1 MKSVRQYFVEE
12 IALTIDRRPEE
23 IDMDVPFS
31 RMGIKSMDL
40 VAITARLA
48 NEIRRDLPSTL
59 GFDYPSISAVVSFLE
74 KESDESC
81 GDDSKGYSTPVQ
93 PSWYKSDESPEDGD
107 ESVAVV
113 GIGLKFPGGS
123 NTPAAFWNFL
133 AGSGDAITRVPG
145 NRWRFDD
152 FLDTDPAAPGKMT
165 TPWGGF
171 LDDIDQFDP
180 EFFGISPRE
189 AQGIDPQQ
197 RLLLEVGWKALE
209 DAGIDPSK
217 LRGGNTGV
225 FVGISGSD
233 YGRLLFKDVERLDLY
248 SGTGS
253 STAIAANRLSYFL
266 GLRGPSLAVDTAC
279 SSSLVTVDLACKSL
293 KNRTCDLALAGGVN
307 LILSPEMTIIFSK
320 AGLMANDGR
329 CKTFDASADGYVR
342 SEGCG
347 IVALKRLSSAI
358 KDKNRIYGVIRG
370 SYINQDGESNGLTVP
385 NGVAQEM
392 LIRSSLKQAGVA
404 PHEVG
409 YAETHGTGTSIGDPI
424 EVRALG
430 RVLGKGR
437 KSPLVIGSV
446 KTNIGH
452 LEQAAGIASLIKVLL
467 SLENEMIPAH
477 LHFNELNPLISLDE
491 IPAKIPVE
499 PVPWPANVQKRIAT
513 VSGFSFGGV
522 NAHLVVEEP
531 PAIKAPAEGS
541 RPGFHLLT
549 LCARDKSTLDELT
562 DEYLTF
568 LEQHPEIDPAD
579 FCYTAN
585 AGRRDFPWRAAVAGK
600 DTQELVKGLQRLKN
614 NDLSLDAWKT
624 VQGVSPRNP
633 AFLFTGQGSQYPG
646 MGRELYAL
654 QPVFREQMDKCNAIL
669 TQYHSIS
676 LNHLIYEQNDSQL
689 INQTVNTQPALFSI
703 EYAMA
708 QMYRSWGIEPAFV
721 MGHSVGEFVAACVAG
736 VFSLA
741 DGLKL
746 ISARGRLIQALPR
759 EGKMVVCLCAL
770 DLVEELKA
778 PYGNDL
784 SIAAV
789 NGPSNTV
796 VSGKSIA
803 VDGICKLLE
812 QNGISWVPLQTSHAF
827 HSVLMEPMIQAFKEV
842 AETVRYES
850 PKIPYISNVTGEIIE
865 NDEVCSPDYWCRHIL
880 SAVMFEAGV
889 RTLYNK
895 GCNLFL
901 EVGPNPVLSG
911 MASAILPKDTAVFAP
926 SLRRGMS
933 DEKMLLSGM
942 GPLYTNGVNI
952 DWCKQAASF
961 TPSIVSIPHYPFRRR
976 RCWFEEDGPSKGFHP
991 SGGTRINTAL
1001 GGILYEYTCQGS
1013 SFYMTDHR
1021 VYGHGVMSGSTLVAM
1036 AFSKLPEVLGI
1047 LDFFLDSYFVLEP
1060 LYIPEEA
1067 AFTLQLIFK
1076 WLDDQRLSFEIFS
1089 NDPKAGH
1096 ENWTRHA
1103 QGEAGVNP
1111 AGSQPENSFASEEIK
1126 KRCTIAIDSDRLYED
1141 LWNGG
1146 LELGHHFKWIE
1157 RIWRRDGEAFVL
1169 MRLPADAKESYD
1181 DELPPGLIDSCI
1193 QTIFACLD
1201 FDKNSA
1207 YMFLGIDQLRFYGPA
1222 SGRLY
1227 CHMVLQTGVEDQ
1239 DLMVG
1244 NYQFWTETG
1253 QLIVEA
1259 KGVHVKRVQ
1268 QDALSFLT
1276 AKKKDRKSLYDIHWK
1291 IKDRTNISAQHAG
1304 SWLIFA
1310 ENRADG
1316 DALSSAL
1323 KTRHMTHSV
1332 ICLDSDAHPWPDFDT
1347 LEMQMASFEFSNII
1361 YCGKGKNWETKES
1374 FSDCAAVLSLVQ
1386 WLSQRNV
1393 TAKLWLLT
1401 RGAQQ
1406 PDMDYSDIDPLSAML
1421 WGFGKVIA
1429 LEHPELFGG
1438 VIDLPYELQDPVVD
1452 RLMAEL
1458 TRPQDENMMSIRGK
1472 ECYVPRLQ
1480 HLEPDGREAE
1490 VKEIRGDASYMI
1502 TGGTGGLG
1510 LGLARWLG
1518 QKGAG
1523 HIVLTGRR
1531 PLSKKAEKDINDLEK
1546 EGIRIQFIRGDVSN
1560 GVSLAAVFKEI
1571 AGTLPPLKGVFHLAG
1586 VVDDGLITRLDWDRF
1601 STVITPKVSG
1611 TRNLHHLTRNLDLD
1625 YFVMFSSV
1633 VSLLGSPG
1641 QSSYAAAN
1649 AFMDALA
1656 LWRRNAGF
1664 PALVI
1669 NWGPWKG
1676 PGMTGRLGQADQN
1689 RWERSGFELL
1699 DPETSFSQLGTLLSG
1714 SAVRAAVIDADW
1726 NTYIRN
1732 NLGSS
1737 VVPMLS
1743 ELVKG
1748 TAAVKAPVPSP
1759 GSAGSLDALK
1769 NSEPDMRGTLAR
1781 ELIAKLVAEVMWMED
1796 TSHIDPNVSLMESG
1810 LDSLMA
1816 MELRSRFRKD
1826 WGVDLTLADFLK
1838 TPTMEALVQ
1847 TLLSGIEN
1855 PGAGDVKTAGYPQVV
1870 PDPGHRYDPF
1880 PLTDVQQAYWMGR
1893 SGGLVLGNV
1902 SCHVYPEVSVKKLDI
1917 KRLEK
1922 AVKRLMERHDTL
1934 RLVVSPEGQQRIL
1947 EAVPDYHIPVQDMRG
1962 WAPDRAEQAIS
1973 AVRKQMESQILD
1985 SENGLLFEIRASQLD
2000 DHTRLHISFD
2010 LLIGDGWSFGIL
2022 IRDLYQ
2028 YYLEPQADIPPLE
2041 LTFRDY
2047 VLAQEKMKETDSY
2060 RESLEYWQ
2068 QRLLNLPGPPDLPL
2082 GAAPEALGTPKFIR
2096 KTGRLNEDQWNN
2108 LKKLGA
2114 RAGLTPSGILLAAFC
2129 DVLAVWSKSPDF
2141 TINLTMFNR
2150 FPLHEQVN
2158 RIVGDF
2164 TTLTLL
2170 EVHIDAAQSF
2180 ETRAGNIQQQLWRD
2194 LEYQQIT
2201 GVEVLRQMARQ
2212 RGHGSELNFPVVFTS
2227 VLPYSG
2233 AGNEGTSIS
2242 VPGAGELGLNLE
2254 YCISQTPQVWLD
2266 HQIFEQNGR
2275 LIFNWDLVEN
2285 LFPPGMIE
2293 DMFDAYC
2300 GLIERLAQ
2308 DPAEWKQTGLNLTP
2322 ESHVQ
2327 MREVVNDTDA
2337 DVSKELLHTL
2347 FFKQAVQKPEREALI
2362 TSEKRMTYNELLLQA
2377 VQIGRLLQNEGVKP
2391 NDLVAVIMEKGWE
2404 QVVAVLGIL
2413 NAGAAYLPIDPEL
2426 PAERIEHLLK
2436 DGQVAFI
2443 LTQSR
2448 LENQIGP
2455 EARICFCVDKMETA
2469 GEVVVN
2475 LTPIQTPDDLAYII
2489 YTSGSTGLP
2498 KGVMIDHR
2506 GAVNTIIDINRRF
2519 DLNSTDRVLAL
2530 SNLNFDLSVYD
2541 IFGTLAAGGTI
2552 IMPDANRR
2560 KDPAHWTELMSENGV
2575 TVWNSVPA
2583 LMQMLVE
2590 YALGRDEAIVRALR
2604 LVMLSGDWIP
2614 LDLPDRIR
2622 ALAKE
2627 ADIIGLGGA
2636 TEASIWSC
2644 IYPIQGIDP
2653 TWKSFPYG
2661 LPMANQRF
2669 YVLNEYLEA
2678 CPDWVPGQLYIGGC
2692 GLARG
2697 YWGDEKKTNNSF
2709 ITHPRTGERLYHTGD
2724 LGRYKPD
2731 GHIEF
2736 LGRED
2741 FQVKVNGYRIELG
2754 EIESA
2759 LKAHPEVQNAVV
2771 LVGGAP
2777 PNDSHLVGYIVPEKG
2792 RESSL
2797 FKMHG
2802 TDETVVQNRWDQ
2814 LTRARCLQQAGESS
2828 AETDISTFLAFWQ
2841 QMEELYEKSIC
2852 LVLKT
2857 LGVYTSPREKY
2868 TLDDLLHQ
2876 CGIHSRYRKWLFRAL
2891 TALTDKKLL
2900 RRTDQVFENDRPLPD
2915 ESLDALVNNI
2925 HAGAKNI
2932 LGFTESEVAL
2942 MFTSPARNLAD
2953 ILRETIHSAEIY
2965 TSEQVPEIYQK
2976 LFREC
2981 NAIVREVIGGLSLS
2995 LTNDENL
3002 RILEIGAGVGSTTSH
3017 VLPALPL
3024 EKTVYYYTD
3033 ISNYFLEMAGK
3044 NFDDFPFVR
3053 YGLLDI
3059 EEDPQ
3064 AQEYQSHSF
3073 DMVIA
3078 SSMLHDVRDLKQALE
3093 NIKSVLAPGGVL
3105 LLVEETCFHRPFDLN
3120 MGLHQGWDR
3129 FEDEALRK
3137 DHPLLSK
3144 EQWREFLLSEGF
3156 ENYAFFSQPGS
3167 VSEFLGFEV
3176 MLFQG
3181 PSSVH
3186 SFQSADLQAFL
3197 GKKLPKYMVPSRYMQ
3212 LDALPLT
3219 SNGKLDRKA
3228 LPEVSQGISE
3238 SINSFVKP
3246 RTQIEADL
3254 AEIWARVL
3262 HIDRVSTHDDFFAL
3276 GGDSLLSTRLIVQL
3290 RETFSIELPM
3300 RKLFESSNIAEMADF
3315 IQNNL
3320 GKGSKTETPSS
3331 PLPPVIPDLTQRH
3344 QPFPLTDIQHAYWFG
3359 RIGAY
3364 ELGNVATHVY
3374 FEFDNDN
3381 MNIERL
3387 NLAWRS
3393 LVERHEMLRAVVLPD
3408 ARQQIIE
3415 QVPPYSFRVI
3425 DLRGKDKAFV
3435 AAELAAIRREMSH
3448 QVLPSD
3454 QWPLFDIRVVRLD
3467 NDRIRLHL
3475 DFDALIA
3482 DAYSLFLLMKEW
3494 LRLYKAPN
3502 LVLPPLEL
3510 SFRDYV
3516 MAERTIENSVLYK
3529 NDQAYWL
3536 RRIPDL
3542 APPPDLPLSKNP
3554 GEVAK
3559 PRFARRS
3566 ANLDPQKW
3574 SRLKN
3579 RLSGEGLTPSG
3590 LLIAVYAKVLSAWSK
3605 SSRFTLNVTLFNRH
3619 QLDPHVNEIVGDF
3632 TSLSLLEVNGGAMK
3646 TFSAAARSLQEQ
3658 LWRDLDHRLFSG
3670 VHVIREMARQRGGWQ
3685 RAVMPVVF
3693 TGAVSLGSF
3702 EHDASVLSQMG
3713 ELNYS
3718 ITQTPQVWLDHQAY
3732 EQNGSLVYNWDA
3744 VEELFP
3750 EGLLDDMFGAYSRYL
3765 EHLADSE
3772 EHDDRAWSGAF
3783 PLIPQSQMKKQ
3794 AGINATKAVV
3804 STETLHSLF
3813 LSRAT
3818 ENPEKTA
3825 VISSSMSLSYETLSR
3840 YSRNIGWRL
3849 REEGVLPNTLV
3860 AVVMEKGW
3868 EQIAA
3873 VLGILYSGAAFLP
3886 IDPSVPMER
3895 LRHLL
3900 NDGQVKFIL
3909 TQSLLED
3916 KIEWPEDI
3924 TIFPVDKIENWGDDA
3939 PDDLPFVQTCD
3950 DLAYVIHTSGSTGL
3964 PKGVM
3969 IDHRGVVNTILDI
3982 NKRFNI
3988 GSEDRVLGI
3997 SALNFDLSVF
4007 DIFGTLAAG
4016 GTIVLPDP
4024 SAAKDPGNW
4033 LTLIKQ
4039 EGVTI
4044 WNSVPA
4050 LMQMLVEYVTG
4061 IGDRIPDSV
4070 RLALLS
4076 GDWIP
4081 VDLPE
4086 KIRTIARHPEIISLG
4101 GATEASIWSILYPVN
4116 KVDSQWNSIPYG
4128 LPMANQQVY
4137 VLNENMKNC
4146 PEWVTGQ
4153 LYIGGIGLAKGY
4165 WGDKQKTCAN
4175 FIRHPESGIALY
4187 RTGDLGRFLPNGH
4200 IEFLGREDQQVKING
4215 YRIELGEIEFAL
4227 KQVDTVND
4235 AVVVAVTDPEGNKY
4249 LTGHVILNKTNRNS
4263 EQKLKNILKKKL
4275 PKYMVPSYYFFCES
4289 FPVSANG
4296 KIDRIK
4302 LADSKGVSLR
4312 ASKAAYIAPENVI
4325 EQEVANIVQKLLGIE
4340 KVSVKDIFFEIGAT
4354 SMHLVRL
4361 QNKLNDTFE
4370 KTISIVDIFEYPT
4383 ISSLASFIDKKD
4395 KNTTSNTTSIN
4406 RADKRG
4412 QMRMKSRRRR
4422 KSRII

>member
-12 IALTIDRRPEE
+12 IALTLDRRPEE

-59 GFDYPSISAVVSFLE
+59 GFDYPSISAVASFLE

-81 GDDSKGYSTPVQ
+81 GDDSKGYSIPVQ
-93 PSWYKSDESPEDGD
+93 PSWYKSDESPEDRD

-145 NRWRFDD
+145 NRWRLDD

-279 SSSLVTVDLACKSL
+279 SSSLVTVDLACRNL

-654 QPVFREQMDKCNAIL
+654 QPIFREQMDKCNAIL

-676 LNHLIYEQNDSQL
+676 LNHLIYEQNDPQL

-736 VFSLA
+736 IFSLA

-770 DLVEELKA
+770 DLVEELMA

-865 NDEVCSPDYWCRHIL
+865 NNEVCSPDYWCRHIL

-911 MASAILPKDTAVFAP
+911 MASAILPKDTAVFAS

-942 GPLYTNGVNI
+942 GSLYTNGVNI

-976 RCWFEEDGPSKGFHP
+976 RCWFEEYGPSKGFHP

-1036 AFSKLPEVLGI
+1036 AFSKLPEVLGSR
-1047 LDFFLDSYFVLEP
+1047 DCFLESYFVLEP
-1060 LYIPEEA
+1060 LYIPEET

-1111 AGSQPENSFASEEIK
+1111 AGSQPEKPFAPEEIK

-1201 FDKNSA
+1201 FDKNCA

-1253 QLIVEA
+1253 QLIAEA

-1291 IKDRTNISAQHAG
+1291 TKVRTKISAQHAG

-1323 KTRHMTHSV
+1323 ETRHMAHSV

-1347 LEMQMASFEFSNII
+1347 LEMQMAPFEFSNII

-1374 FSDCAAVLSLVQ
+1374 FSDCAAVLGLVQ

-1401 RGAQQ
+1401 RNAQQ
-1406 PDMDYSDIDPLSAML
+1406 PDMDYSNIDPLSAML
-1421 WGFGKVIA
+1421 WGFGKVIS

-1438 VIDLPYELQDPVVD
+1438 VIDLPYELQEPVVD

-1458 TRPQDENMMSIRGK
+1458 TRPQDEKIMSIRGK

-1531 PLSKKAEKDINDLEK
+1531 PPSKKVEKNINDLEK
-1546 EGIRIQFIRGDVSN
+1546 EGVRIQFIRCDVSN

-1586 VVDDGLITRLDWDRF
+1586 VVDDGLITRLNWDQF

-1656 LWRRNAGF
+1656 FWRRNAGL

-1732 NLGSS
+1732 NQGSP

-1748 TAAVKAPVPSP
+1748 TAAVKEPVPSP
-1759 GSAGSLDALK
+1759 GSACSLDALK
-1769 NSEPDMRGTLAR
+1769 NAESNMRDTLAR

-1796 TSHIDPNVSLMESG
+1796 TAHIDPNVSLMESG

-1838 TPTMEALVQ
+1838 TPTMETLVQ

-1855 PGAGDVKTAGYPQVV
+1855 PGAGDVKTAEYPQVV

-1880 PLTDVQQAYWMGR
+1880 PLTDVQQAYWIGR

-1902 SCHVYPEVSVKKLDI
+1902 SCHVYLEVEIANLDI
-1917 KRLEK
+1917 DRLNAAVSK
-1922 AVKRLMERHDTL
+1922 LVKRHEML
-1934 RLVVSPEGQQRIL
+1934 RAVVLSDGCQ
-1947 EAVPDYHIPVQDMRG
+1947 
-1962 WAPDRAEQAIS
+1962 
-1973 AVRKQMESQILD
+1973 QILD
-1985 SENGLLFEIRASQLD
+1985 HVSEYDIKVEDMKGLDSEQIQVKISKIRHQMSHQILPSETGPLFEIRASMFNRTI
-2000 DHTRLHISFD
+2000 TRLHVSFD
-2010 LLIGDGWSFGIL
+2010 LLIGDGWSFNIL
-2022 IRDLYQ
+2022 IKDLSQ
-2028 YYLEPQADIPPLE
+2028 YYFDPKANLPPVE
-2041 LTFRDY
+2041 VNFRDY
-2047 VLAQEKMKETDSY
+2047 VLTQEELKKSDLYQQAMAY
-2060 RESLEYWQ
+2060 WRERVTQ
-2068 QRLLNLPGPPDLPL
+2068 LP
-2082 GAAPEALGTPKFIR
+2082 AAPELPLQKKTNEIKDQRFIR
-2096 KTGRLNEDQWNN
+2096 LQSRMEKDRWET
-2108 LKKLGA
+2108 LKK
-2114 RAGLTPSGILLAAFC
+2114 RAAKSGLTPSGLLLAAFSEI
-2129 DVLAVWSKSPDF
+2129 LARWNKLSDF
-2141 TINLTMFNR
+2141 TITLTMFNR
-2150 FPLHEQVN
+2150 LPLHPQVN
-2158 RIVGDF
+2158 DIVGDF

-2170 EVHIDAAQSF
+2170 EVNHDGHDAF
-2180 ETRAGNIQQQLWRD
+2180 ETRARKIQERLWKD
-2194 LEYQQIT
+2194 LEYRHVS
-2201 GVEVLRQMARQ
+2201 GVEALRELNRQ
-2212 RGHGSELNFPVVFTS
+2212 RSDDTIINFPIVFTS
-2227 VLPYSG
+2227 VLSYTGSSDN
-2233 AGNEGTSIS
+2233 ASSIS
-2242 VPGAGELGLNLE
+2242 LPEGLPINLV
-2254 YCISQTPQVWLD
+2254 YGISQTPQVWLD
-2266 HQIFEQNGR
+2266 HQIYEQKGALSFVWDVVDGIFPEGMLDDMFESYCR
-2275 LIFNWDLVEN
+2275 LINH
-2285 LFPPGMIE
+2285 
-2293 DMFDAYC
+2293 
-2300 GLIERLAQ
+2300 LADEKNFQ
-2308 DPAEWKQTGLNLTP
+2308 QKLPLLP
-2322 ESHVQ
+2322 ETQ
-2327 MREVVNDTDA
+2327 IKTRKTVNYTDA
-2337 DVSKELLHTL
+2337 PISEERLHTL
-2347 FFKQAVQKPEREALI
+2347 FYKQACQQPEHVAIITPKLI
-2362 TSEKRMTYNELLLQA
+2362 MSYDELANRSQAVGEILQA
-2377 VQIGRLLQNEGVKP
+2377 EGSLP
-2391 NDLVAVIMEKGWE
+2391 NTLVGVVMEKGWE
-2404 QVVAVLGIL
+2404 QVVAVLGTL
-2413 NAGAAYLPIDPEL
+2413 YSGAAYLPIEPSL
-2426 PAERIEHLLK
+2426 PRERIHHLLENG
-2436 DGQVAFI
+2436 DVNLV
-2443 LTQSR
+2443 LTQSW
-2448 LENQIGP
+2448 LENEIDWP
-2455 EARICFCVDKMETA
+2455 EGIKRFSVDQVSFSGRRKRFIP
-2469 GEVVVN
+2469 
-2475 LTPIQTPDDLAYII
+2475 LQTIDDLAYVI

-2498 KGVMIDHR
+2498 KGVMIDHK
-2506 GAVNTIIDINRRF
+2506 GAVNTILDINERF
-2519 DLNSTDRVLAL
+2519 SIGPQDKVLAL
-2530 SNLNFDLSVYD
+2530 AELNFDLSVYD
-2541 IFGTLAAGGTI
+2541 IFGSLAAGGAI
-2552 IMPDANRR
+2552 VIPSPDEK
-2560 KDPAHWTELMSENGV
+2560 KDPAHWFELMN
-2575 TVWNSVPA
+2575 
-2583 LMQMLVE
+2583 
-2590 YALGRDEAIVRALR
+2590 
-2604 LVMLSGDWIP
+2604 
-2614 LDLPDRIR
+2614 
-2622 ALAKE
+2622 
-2627 ADIIGLGGA
+2627 
-2636 TEASIWSC
+2636 
-2644 IYPIQGIDP
+2644 
-2653 TWKSFPYG
+2653 
-2661 LPMANQRF
+2661 
-2669 YVLNEYLEA
+2669 
-2678 CPDWVPGQLYIGGC
+2678 
-2692 GLARG
+2692 
-2697 YWGDEKKTNNSF
+2697 KT
-2709 ITHPRTGERLYHTGD
+2709 
-2724 LGRYKPD
+2724 
-2731 GHIEF
+2731 
-2736 LGRED
+2736 
-2741 FQVKVNGYRIELG
+2741 
-2754 EIESA
+2754 
-2759 LKAHPEVQNAVV
+2759 
-2771 LVGGAP
+2771 
-2777 PNDSHLVGYIVPEKG
+2777 
-2792 RESSL
+2792 
-2797 FKMHG
+2797 
-2802 TDETVVQNRWDQ
+2802 
-2814 LTRARCLQQAGESS
+2814 
-2828 AETDISTFLAFWQ
+2828 
-2841 QMEELYEKSIC
+2841 
-2852 LVLKT
+2852 
-2857 LGVYTSPREKY
+2857 
-2868 TLDDLLHQ
+2868 
-2876 CGIHSRYRKWLFRAL
+2876 
-2891 TALTDKKLL
+2891 
-2900 RRTDQVFENDRPLPD
+2900 
-2915 ESLDALVNNI
+2915 
-2925 HAGAKNI
+2925 
-2932 LGFTESEVAL
+2932 
-2942 MFTSPARNLAD
+2942 
-2953 ILRETIHSAEIY
+2953 
-2965 TSEQVPEIYQK
+2965 
-2976 LFREC
+2976 
-2981 NAIVREVIGGLSLS
+2981 
-2995 LTNDENL
+2995 
-3002 RILEIGAGVGSTTSH
+3002 
-3017 VLPALPL
+3017 
-3024 EKTVYYYTD
+3024 
-3033 ISNYFLEMAGK
+3033 
-3044 NFDDFPFVR
+3044 
-3053 YGLLDI
+3053 
-3059 EEDPQ
+3059 
-3064 AQEYQSHSF
+3064 
-3073 DMVIA
+3073 
-3078 SSMLHDVRDLKQALE
+3078 
-3093 NIKSVLAPGGVL
+3093 
-3105 LLVEETCFHRPFDLN
+3105 
-3120 MGLHQGWDR
+3120 
-3129 FEDEALRK
+3129 
-3137 DHPLLSK
+3137 
-3144 EQWREFLLSEGF
+3144 
-3156 ENYAFFSQPGS
+3156 
-3167 VSEFLGFEV
+3167 
-3176 MLFQG
+3176 
-3181 PSSVH
+3181 
-3186 SFQSADLQAFL
+3186 
-3197 GKKLPKYMVPSRYMQ
+3197 
-3212 LDALPLT
+3212 
-3219 SNGKLDRKA
+3219 
-3228 LPEVSQGISE
+3228 
-3238 SINSFVKP
+3238 
-3246 RTQIEADL
+3246 
-3254 AEIWARVL
+3254 
-3262 HIDRVSTHDDFFAL
+3262 
-3276 GGDSLLSTRLIVQL
+3276 
-3290 RETFSIELPM
+3290 
-3300 RKLFESSNIAEMADF
+3300 
-3315 IQNNL
+3315 
-3320 GKGSKTETPSS
+3320 
-3331 PLPPVIPDLTQRH
+3331 
-3344 QPFPLTDIQHAYWFG
+3344 
-3359 RIGAY
+3359 
-3364 ELGNVATHVY
+3364 
-3374 FEFDNDN
+3374 
-3381 MNIERL
+3381 
-3387 NLAWRS
+3387 
-3393 LVERHEMLRAVVLPD
+3393 
-3408 ARQQIIE
+3408 
-3415 QVPPYSFRVI
+3415 
-3425 DLRGKDKAFV
+3425 
-3435 AAELAAIRREMSH
+3435 
-3448 QVLPSD
+3448 
-3454 QWPLFDIRVVRLD
+3454 
-3467 NDRIRLHL
+3467 
-3475 DFDALIA
+3475 
-3482 DAYSLFLLMKEW
+3482 
-3494 LRLYKAPN
+3494 
-3502 LVLPPLEL
+3502 
-3510 SFRDYV
+3510 
-3516 MAERTIENSVLYK
+3516 
-3529 NDQAYWL
+3529 
-3536 RRIPDL
+3536 
-3542 APPPDLPLSKNP
+3542 
-3554 GEVAK
+3554 
-3559 PRFARRS
+3559 
-3566 ANLDPQKW
+3566 
-3574 SRLKN
+3574 
-3579 RLSGEGLTPSG
+3579 
-3590 LLIAVYAKVLSAWSK
+3590 
-3605 SSRFTLNVTLFNRH
+3605 
-3619 QLDPHVNEIVGDF
+3619 
-3632 TSLSLLEVNGGAMK
+3632 
-3646 TFSAAARSLQEQ
+3646 
-3658 LWRDLDHRLFSG
+3658 
-3670 VHVIREMARQRGGWQ
+3670 
-3685 RAVMPVVF
+3685 
-3693 TGAVSLGSF
+3693 
-3702 EHDASVLSQMG
+3702 
-3713 ELNYS
+3713 
-3718 ITQTPQVWLDHQAY
+3718 
-3732 EQNGSLVYNWDA
+3732 
-3744 VEELFP
+3744 
-3750 EGLLDDMFGAYSRYL
+3750 
-3765 EHLADSE
+3765 
-3772 EHDDRAWSGAF
+3772 
-3783 PLIPQSQMKKQ
+3783 
-3794 AGINATKAVV
+3794 
-3804 STETLHSLF
+3804 
-3813 LSRAT
+3813 
-3818 ENPEKTA
+3818 
-3825 VISSSMSLSYETLSR
+3825 
-3840 YSRNIGWRL
+3840 
-3849 REEGVLPNTLV
+3849 
-3860 AVVMEKGW
+3860 
-3868 EQIAA
+3868 
-3873 VLGILYSGAAFLP
+3873 
-3886 IDPSVPMER
+3886 
-3895 LRHLL
+3895 
-3900 NDGQVKFIL
+3900 
-3909 TQSLLED
+3909 
-3916 KIEWPEDI
+3916 
-3924 TIFPVDKIENWGDDA
+3924 
-3939 PDDLPFVQTCD
+3939 
-3950 DLAYVIHTSGSTGL
+3950 
-3964 PKGVM
+3964 
-3969 IDHRGVVNTILDI
+3969 
-3982 NKRFNI
+3982 
-3988 GSEDRVLGI
+3988 
-3997 SALNFDLSVF
+3997 
-4007 DIFGTLAAG
+4007 
-4016 GTIVLPDP
+4016 
-4024 SAAKDPGNW
+4024 
-4033 LTLIKQ
+4033 
-4039 EGVTI
+4039 GVTI

-4050 LMQMLVEYVTG
+4050 MMSMMTEYLSAKPVRT
-4061 IGDRIPDSV
+4061 IKDLRII
-4070 RLALLS
+4070 LLS
-4076 GDWIP
+4076 GDKIP
-4081 VDLPE
+4081 VSLPE
-4086 KIRTIARHPEIISLG
+4086 KIEVITENADTISLG
-4101 GATEASIWSILYPVN
+4101 GATEASIWSILFPVKEYN
-4116 KVDSQWNSIPYG
+4116 KQSKTIPYG
-4128 LPMANQQVY
+4128 RPMRNQKFH
-4137 VLNENMKNC
+4137 VLNKTMEDC
-4146 PEWVTGQ
+4146 PVWVPGD
-4153 LYIGGIGLAKGY
+4153 LYISGAGLSTGY
-4165 WGDKQKTCAN
+4165 WKDIDRTEKS
-4175 FIRHPESGIALY
+4175 FIQNEHTGERLY
-4187 RTGDLGRFLPNGH
+4187 KTGDIGRYLLDGN
-4200 IEFLGREDQQVKING
+4200 IEFLGREDFQVKIAG
-4215 YRIELGEIEFAL
+4215 YRIELGEIEETL
-4227 KQVDTVND
+4227 KGYPGVQD
-4235 AVVVAVTDPEGNKY
+4235 AIVSVQSEKHLVAY
-4249 LTGHVILNKTNRNS
+4249 LVASKDLNNFEIKVKTY
-4263 EQKLKNILKKKL
+4263 LKEKL
-4275 PKYMVPSYYFFCES
+4275 PDYMIPDFFTQLET
-4289 FPVSANG
+4289 FPLNQNG
-4296 KIDRIK
+4296 KVDRKRLPAINHSSTDHNK
-4302 LADSKGVSLR
+4302 KM
-4312 ASKAAYIAPENVI
+4312 IPPETWI
-4325 EQEVANIVQKLLGIE
+4325 EKDLFEIWQSFLNTNDFGIE
-4340 KVSVKDIFFEIGAT
+4340 DNFFSLGGDSISA
-4354 SMHLVRL
+4354 VRL
-4361 QNKLNDTFE
+4361 INQINDKFLMNL
-4370 KTISIVDIFEYPT
+4370 TIKNLMQHPNIKDFAKFIEIVCVESERNT
-4383 ISSLASFIDKKD
+4383 EVEEGFI
-4395 KNTTSNTTSIN
+4395 
-4406 RADKRG
+4406 
-4412 QMRMKSRRRR
+4412 
-4422 KSRII
+4422 

>member
-1 MKSVRQYFVEE
+1 MKSVRQYLVEE
-12 IALTIDRRPEE
+12 IALTLDRRPEK

-48 NEIRRDLPSTL
+48 NDIRRDLPSTL
-59 GFDYPSISAVVSFLE
+59 GFDYPSISAVASFLE
-74 KESDESC
+74 KESDESR
-81 GDDSKGYSTPVQ
+81 GNDSKGYSIPVQ

-145 NRWRFDD
+145 NRWRLDD

-197 RLLLEVGWKALE
+197 RLLLEVGWNALE

-279 SSSLVTVDLACKSL
+279 SSSLVTVDLACRNL

-392 LIRSSLKQAGVA
+392 LIRSSLKQAGIA

-424 EVRALG
+424 EVRSLG

-467 SLENEMIPAH
+467 SFKNEMIPAH

-499 PVPWPANVQKRIAT
+499 PVPWPANAQKRIAT

-522 NAHLVVEEP
+522 NAHMVVEEP
-531 PAIKAPAEGS
+531 PAMKAPADGS
-541 RPGFHLLT
+541 RPGVHLLT
-549 LCARDKSTLDELT
+549 LSARDKSTLDELT

-568 LEQHPEIDPAD
+568 LEQHPEIDSAD

-585 AGRRDFPWRAAVAGK
+585 AGRRDFRWRAAVAGK
-600 DTQELVKGLQRLKN
+600 DSQELVKGLQRLKN

-646 MGRELYAL
+646 MGQELYAL

-676 LNHLIYEQNDSQL
+676 LNHLIYEQNDPQL

-746 ISARGRLIQALPR
+746 ISARGRLIQDLPK

-796 VSGKSIA
+796 VSGKSVA

-880 SAVMFEAGV
+880 SAVLFDAGV

-911 MASAILPKDTAVFAP
+911 MASAILPKETAVFAP

-952 DWCKQAASF
+952 DWCKQAAPFS
-961 TPSIVSIPHYPFRRR
+961 PSIVSIPHYPFRRR

-1036 AFSKLPEVLGI
+1036 AFSKLPEVLGSR
-1047 LDFFLDSYFVLEP
+1047 DCFLESYFVLEP

-1076 WLDDQRLSFEIFS
+1076 WIDDQRLSFEIFS
-1089 NDPKAGH
+1089 NDLKEGQ

-1111 AGSQPENSFASEEIK
+1111 AGSQPKNSFAPEEIK
-1126 KRCTIAIDSDRLYED
+1126 KRCSGTIDPDRLYED

-1146 LELGHHFKWIE
+1146 LELGRRFKWIE
-1157 RIWRRDGEAFVL
+1157 QIWRCDGEAFAL
-1169 MRLPADAKESYD
+1169 MRLPADAEESCD

-1201 FDKNSA
+1201 FDKNNA

-1253 QLIVEA
+1253 QLIAEA

-1268 QDALSFLT
+1268 RDALSFLT

-1316 DALSSAL
+1316 DVLSSAL

-1347 LEMQMASFEFSNII
+1347 LEMQMAPFEFSNII

-1401 RGAQQ
+1401 RNAQQ
-1406 PDMDYSDIDPLSAML
+1406 PDMDYSNIDPLSAML
-1421 WGFGKVIA
+1421 WGLGKVIA

-1438 VIDLPYELQDPVVD
+1438 VIDLPYELHDPVVD

-1458 TRPQDENMMSIRGK
+1458 TRPQDEKIMSIRGK

-1480 HLEPDGREAE
+1480 HLESDGREAE
-1490 VKEIRGDASYMI
+1490 AKEIRGDASYMI

-1531 PLSKKAEKDINDLEK
+1531 SPSKKAEKNINDLEK
-1546 EGIRIQFIRGDVSN
+1546 EGVRIQFIRCDVSN

-1586 VVDDGLITRLDWDRF
+1586 VVDDGLITRLNWDRF
-1601 STVITPKVSG
+1601 STVINPKVSG

-1649 AFMDALA
+1649 SFMDALA
-1656 LWRRNAGF
+1656 FWRRNAGL

-1748 TAAVKAPVPSP
+1748 TAAVKEPVPSP
-1759 GSAGSLDALK
+1759 VSAGSLDALK
-1769 NSEPDMRGTLAR
+1769 NVEPDMRGTLAR

-1796 TSHIDPNVSLMESG
+1796 TFHIDPNVSLMESG

-1838 TPTMEALVQ
+1838 TPTMETLVQ
-1847 TLLSGIEN
+1847 TLLSGIEGL
-1855 PGAGDVKTAGYPQVV
+1855 GAGDVNAAGYPQVV

-1893 SGGLVLGNV
+1893 SGGLVLGDV
-1902 SCHVYPEVSVKKLDI
+1902 SCHVYPEVSVKKLDV

-1922 AVKRLMERHDTL
+1922 AVKRLMERHETL
-1934 RLVVSPEGQQRIL
+1934 RLVVSQEGTQRIL
-1947 EAVPDYHIPVQDMRG
+1947 EAVPDYHIPVQDLRG
-1962 WAPDRAEQAIS
+1962 WAPDRADQAIA
-1973 AVRKQMESQILD
+1973 AVRERMDSQILD
-1985 SENGLLFEIRASQLD
+1985 SENGLLFEIQASLLD
-2000 DHTRLHISFD
+2000 EHTRLHISFD

-2028 YYLEPQADIPPLE
+2028 YYLDPQANLPPLE

-2047 VLAQEKMKETDSY
+2047 VLAQEKMKETDIY

-2068 QRLLNLPGPPDLPL
+2068 QRLPNLPGPPDLPL
-2082 GAAPEALGTPKFIR
+2082 RTAPEALDTQKFIR
-2096 KTGRLNEDQWNN
+2096 KSGRLNENQWNN

-2114 RAGLTPSGILLAAFC
+2114 RAGLTPSGLLLAAFC

-2158 RIVGDF
+2158 QIVGDF

-2170 EVHIDAAQSF
+2170 EVHIDEAQPF
-2180 ETRAGNIQQQLWRD
+2180 EKRAGDIQQQLWRD
-2194 LEYQQIT
+2194 LEYQQVT

-2212 RGHGSELNFPVVFTS
+2212 RGRGSELNFPVVFTS

-2233 AGNEGTSIS
+2233 AGNEGTSIG
-2242 VPGAGELGLNLE
+2242 VPGALGLNLE
-2254 YCISQTPQVWLD
+2254 YCVSQTPQVWLD
-2266 HQIFEQNGR
+2266 HQIFEQDGK
-2275 LIFNWDLVEN
+2275 LIFNWDLVDN

-2308 DPAEWKQTGLNLTP
+2308 DPAEWKQTGLNLIP
-2322 ESHVQ
+2322 QSHV
-2327 MREVVNDTDA
+2327 RLRKAVNNTIVP
-2337 DVSKELLHTL
+2337 VSDDLLHSA
-2347 FFKQAVQKPEREALI
+2347 FFRQADRNPNRDALVTAER
-2362 TSEKRMTYNELLLQA
+2362 RMTYNELALRAEQTGL
-2377 VQIGRLLQNEGVKP
+2377 LLQNKGVGP
-2391 NDLVAVIMEKGWE
+2391 NDLVAVIMGKGWE
-2404 QVVAVLGIL
+2404 QVVAVMGIL
-2413 NAGAAYLPIDPEL
+2413 WAGAAYLPVDPGMPKARL
-2426 PAERIEHLLK
+2426 DRILANGDIRLALIQSRHRERINWPGDVKWFAVDEMEVS
-2436 DGQVAFI
+2436 Q
-2443 LTQSR
+2443 QR
-2448 LENQIGP
+2448 LPFN
-2455 EARICFCVDKMETA
+2455 
-2469 GEVVVN
+2469 
-2475 LTPIQTPDDLAYII
+2475 PIQGREDLAYVI
-2489 YTSGSTGLP
+2489 YTSGSTGIP

-2506 GAVNTIIDINRRF
+2506 GAVNTIADINRRF
-2519 DLNSTDRVLAL
+2519 DVGPDDSILGLAEL
-2530 SNLNFDLSVYD
+2530 SFDLSVYD
-2541 IFGTLAAGGTI
+2541 IFGILGAGGRLVL
-2552 IMPDANRR
+2552 PDFAPV
-2560 KDPAHWTELMSENGV
+2560 KDPSNWLELMKKEGV
-2575 TVWNSVPA
+2575 TLWNSVPQ
-2583 LMQMLVE
+2583 LMQMLIETVAGDSSS
-2590 YALGRDEAIVRALR
+2590 ALPDPLR
-2604 LVMLSGDWIP
+2604 LIMLSGD
-2614 LDLPDRIR
+2614 R
-2622 ALAKE
+2622 
-2627 ADIIGLGGA
+2627 
-2636 TEASIWSC
+2636 
-2644 IYPIQGIDP
+2644 
-2653 TWKSFPYG
+2653 
-2661 LPMANQRF
+2661 
-2669 YVLNEYLEA
+2669 
-2678 CPDWVPGQLYIGGC
+2678 
-2692 GLARG
+2692 
-2697 YWGDEKKTNNSF
+2697 
-2709 ITHPRTGERLYHTGD
+2709 
-2724 LGRYKPD
+2724 
-2731 GHIEF
+2731 
-2736 LGRED
+2736 
-2741 FQVKVNGYRIELG
+2741 
-2754 EIESA
+2754 
-2759 LKAHPEVQNAVV
+2759 
-2771 LVGGAP
+2771 
-2777 PNDSHLVGYIVPEKG
+2777 
-2792 RESSL
+2792 
-2797 FKMHG
+2797 
-2802 TDETVVQNRWDQ
+2802 
-2814 LTRARCLQQAGESS
+2814 
-2828 AETDISTFLAFWQ
+2828 
-2841 QMEELYEKSIC
+2841 
-2852 LVLKT
+2852 
-2857 LGVYTSPREKY
+2857 
-2868 TLDDLLHQ
+2868 
-2876 CGIHSRYRKWLFRAL
+2876 
-2891 TALTDKKLL
+2891 
-2900 RRTDQVFENDRPLPD
+2900 
-2915 ESLDALVNNI
+2915 
-2925 HAGAKNI
+2925 
-2932 LGFTESEVAL
+2932 
-2942 MFTSPARNLAD
+2942 
-2953 ILRETIHSAEIY
+2953 
-2965 TSEQVPEIYQK
+2965 
-2976 LFREC
+2976 
-2981 NAIVREVIGGLSLS
+2981 
-2995 LTNDENL
+2995 
-3002 RILEIGAGVGSTTSH
+3002 
-3017 VLPALPL
+3017 
-3024 EKTVYYYTD
+3024 
-3033 ISNYFLEMAGK
+3033 
-3044 NFDDFPFVR
+3044 
-3053 YGLLDI
+3053 
-3059 EEDPQ
+3059 
-3064 AQEYQSHSF
+3064 
-3073 DMVIA
+3073 
-3078 SSMLHDVRDLKQALE
+3078 
-3093 NIKSVLAPGGVL
+3093 
-3105 LLVEETCFHRPFDLN
+3105 
-3120 MGLHQGWDR
+3120 
-3129 FEDEALRK
+3129 
-3137 DHPLLSK
+3137 
-3144 EQWREFLLSEGF
+3144 
-3156 ENYAFFSQPGS
+3156 
-3167 VSEFLGFEV
+3167 
-3176 MLFQG
+3176 
-3181 PSSVH
+3181 
-3186 SFQSADLQAFL
+3186 
-3197 GKKLPKYMVPSRYMQ
+3197 
-3212 LDALPLT
+3212 
-3219 SNGKLDRKA
+3219 
-3228 LPEVSQGISE
+3228 
-3238 SINSFVKP
+3238 
-3246 RTQIEADL
+3246 
-3254 AEIWARVL
+3254 
-3262 HIDRVSTHDDFFAL
+3262 
-3276 GGDSLLSTRLIVQL
+3276 
-3290 RETFSIELPM
+3290 
-3300 RKLFESSNIAEMADF
+3300 
-3315 IQNNL
+3315 
-3320 GKGSKTETPSS
+3320 
-3331 PLPPVIPDLTQRH
+3331 
-3344 QPFPLTDIQHAYWFG
+3344 
-3359 RIGAY
+3359 
-3364 ELGNVATHVY
+3364 
-3374 FEFDNDN
+3374 
-3381 MNIERL
+3381 
-3387 NLAWRS
+3387 
-3393 LVERHEMLRAVVLPD
+3393 
-3408 ARQQIIE
+3408 
-3415 QVPPYSFRVI
+3415 
-3425 DLRGKDKAFV
+3425 
-3435 AAELAAIRREMSH
+3435 
-3448 QVLPSD
+3448 
-3454 QWPLFDIRVVRLD
+3454 
-3467 NDRIRLHL
+3467 
-3475 DFDALIA
+3475 
-3482 DAYSLFLLMKEW
+3482 
-3494 LRLYKAPN
+3494 
-3502 LVLPPLEL
+3502 
-3510 SFRDYV
+3510 
-3516 MAERTIENSVLYK
+3516 
-3529 NDQAYWL
+3529 
-3536 RRIPDL
+3536 
-3542 APPPDLPLSKNP
+3542 
-3554 GEVAK
+3554 
-3559 PRFARRS
+3559 
-3566 ANLDPQKW
+3566 
-3574 SRLKN
+3574 
-3579 RLSGEGLTPSG
+3579 
-3590 LLIAVYAKVLSAWSK
+3590 
-3605 SSRFTLNVTLFNRH
+3605 
-3619 QLDPHVNEIVGDF
+3619 
-3632 TSLSLLEVNGGAMK
+3632 
-3646 TFSAAARSLQEQ
+3646 
-3658 LWRDLDHRLFSG
+3658 
-3670 VHVIREMARQRGGWQ
+3670 
-3685 RAVMPVVF
+3685 
-3693 TGAVSLGSF
+3693 
-3702 EHDASVLSQMG
+3702 
-3713 ELNYS
+3713 
-3718 ITQTPQVWLDHQAY
+3718 
-3732 EQNGSLVYNWDA
+3732 
-3744 VEELFP
+3744 
-3750 EGLLDDMFGAYSRYL
+3750 
-3765 EHLADSE
+3765 
-3772 EHDDRAWSGAF
+3772 
-3783 PLIPQSQMKKQ
+3783 
-3794 AGINATKAVV
+3794 
-3804 STETLHSLF
+3804 
-3813 LSRAT
+3813 
-3818 ENPEKTA
+3818 
-3825 VISSSMSLSYETLSR
+3825 
-3840 YSRNIGWRL
+3840 
-3849 REEGVLPNTLV
+3849 
-3860 AVVMEKGW
+3860 
-3868 EQIAA
+3868 
-3873 VLGILYSGAAFLP
+3873 
-3886 IDPSVPMER
+3886 
-3895 LRHLL
+3895 
-3900 NDGQVKFIL
+3900 
-3909 TQSLLED
+3909 
-3916 KIEWPEDI
+3916 
-3924 TIFPVDKIENWGDDA
+3924 
-3939 PDDLPFVQTCD
+3939 
-3950 DLAYVIHTSGSTGL
+3950 
-3964 PKGVM
+3964 
-3969 IDHRGVVNTILDI
+3969 
-3982 NKRFNI
+3982 
-3988 GSEDRVLGI
+3988 
-3997 SALNFDLSVF
+3997 
-4007 DIFGTLAAG
+4007 
-4016 GTIVLPDP
+4016 
-4024 SAAKDPGNW
+4024 
-4033 LTLIKQ
+4033 
-4039 EGVTI
+4039 
-4044 WNSVPA
+4044 
-4050 LMQMLVEYVTG
+4050 
-4061 IGDRIPDSV
+4061 
-4070 RLALLS
+4070 
-4076 GDWIP
+4076 IP

-4086 KIRTIARHPEIISLG
+4086 KIRARFQNTRIVSLG
-4101 GATEASIWSILYPVN
+4101 GATEASIWSILHPIETVEPEG
-4116 KVDSQWNSIPYG
+4116 KSIPYG
-4128 LPMANQQVY
+4128 KPMDNQQFY
-4137 VLNENMKNC
+4137 VLNRHLEPC
-4146 PEWVTGQ
+4146 PDWVTGD

-4165 WGDKQKTCAN
+4165 RHDEENTQKN
-4175 FIRHPESGIALY
+4175 FLIHPASNIPLY
-4187 RTGDLGRFLPNGH
+4187 RTGDLGRYLPDGT
-4200 IEFLGREDQQVKING
+4200 IEFQGREDYQVKIGG
-4215 YRIELGEIEFAL
+4215 YRIECGEIEAAL
-4227 KQVDTVND
+4227 NSYPGIR
-4235 AVVVAVTDPEGNKY
+4235 ASVVHAAAHDSDKEKY
-4249 LTGHVILNKTNRNS
+4249 LVAYLVVSNNDILSVPELKTYLQ
-4263 EQKLKNILKKKL
+4263 QKI
-4275 PKYMVPSYYFFCES
+4275 PEYMVPLFFEILDQL
-4289 FPVSANG
+4289 PITANG
-4296 KIDRIK
+4296 KIDRK
-4302 LADSKGVSLR
+4302 LLPAPKGILAETPEQSATPANEIEQQVLEIIG
-4312 ASKAAYIAPENVI
+4312 KAARVETISVNH
-4325 EQEVANIVQKLLGIE
+4325 NFFDLGIN
-4340 KVSVKDIFFEIGAT
+4340 SLQ
-4354 SMHLVRL
+4354 LVEVRSL
-4361 QNKLNDTFE
+4361 IKEELSRDVNVVDLFRYS
-4370 KTISIVDIFEYPT
+4370 TIR
-4383 ISSLASFIDKKD
+4383 SLAKFLSGGKKD
-4395 KNTTSNTTSIN
+4395 P
-4406 RADKRG
+4406 RHMDQADQIAVARKAKRG
-4412 QMRMKSRRRR
+4412 RRRQA
-4422 KSRII
+4422 I